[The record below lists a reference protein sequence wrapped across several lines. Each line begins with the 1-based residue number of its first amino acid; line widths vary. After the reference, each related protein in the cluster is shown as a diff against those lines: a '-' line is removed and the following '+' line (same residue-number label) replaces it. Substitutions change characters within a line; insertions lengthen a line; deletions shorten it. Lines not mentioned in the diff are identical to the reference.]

1 MIRSRCGDN
10 VPIYMNCLG
19 DLKYAFG
26 FDFIKSLKNFI
37 KFKAQFMVYYV
48 FCITL
53 KSFNDNKHLR
63 FN

>member
-48 FCITL
+48 VCVTL
-53 KSFNDNKHLR
+53 KKF
-63 FN
+63 